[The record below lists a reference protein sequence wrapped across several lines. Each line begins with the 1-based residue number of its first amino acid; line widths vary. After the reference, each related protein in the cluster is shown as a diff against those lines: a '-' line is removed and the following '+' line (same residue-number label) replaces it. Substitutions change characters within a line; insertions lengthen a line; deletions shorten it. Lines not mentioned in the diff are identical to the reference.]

1 MTHCPRNFSHTV
13 KKLYI
18 APKDD
23 VTIKEVKNLSDVAHT
38 ATRQKPLATGG
49 KT

>member
-13 KKLYI
+13 KK